1 MAYLR
6 SRQQGEIVNITTG
19 TTGAGTA
26 PSMDPYGIS
35 VLSATSGE
43 VFVLKAPTM
52 AGQRKTICFSG
63 NSTANNPVVR
73 LSTATGVV
81 SFFNGQ
87 TTGLTIMTCAAA
99 RSTVSCQVVEL
110 ISMNTTSWMIL
121 NVFPCTTT
129 PTAANMGGGVTL
141 SS

>member
-6 SRQQGEIVNITTG
+6 SRQAGEIIAITSG

-26 PSMDPYGIS
+26 PSMDAYGVSLI
-35 VLSATSGE
+35 SATSGE
-43 VFVLKAPTM
+43 VFVLKAPSF
-52 AGQRKTICFSG
+52 AGQRKTICFAG
-63 NSTANNPVVR
+63 NSTANNAVVR

-81 SFFNGQ
+81 SFFNGA

-99 RSTVSCQVVEL
+99 RSTASCQVVEL

-129 PTAANMGGGVTL
+129 PTAANLGGGVTL

>member
-1 MAYLR
+1 MAYLK
-6 SRQQGEIVNITTG
+6 SRQAGEIVSITTG

-26 PSMDPYGIS
+26 PSMDPYGLS

-52 AGQRKTICFSG
+52 AGQRKTLVFAG
-63 NSTANNPVVR
+63 NSTANNPVVK
-73 LSTATGVV
+73 LSTAVNQVT
-81 SFFNGQ
+81 FFNGA
-87 TTGLTIMTCAAA
+87 TTGQWILTCAAA

-129 PTAANMGGGVTL
+129 PTAANMGGGITL

>member
-1 MAYLR
+1 MAYRKTKLAAE
-6 SRQQGEIVNITTG
+6 SVSISTG

-26 PSMDPYGIS
+26 PSMPNYGIS
-35 VLSATSGE
+35 VLSATSSE
-43 VFVLKAPTM
+43 VYVLQAPVQ
-52 AGQRKTICFSG
+52 GVRKTICFAG
-63 NSTANNPVVR
+63 NSTANNAVVR

-81 SFFNGQ
+81 SFFNGA

-99 RSTVSCQVVEL
+99 RSTASCQVVEMVG
-110 ISMNTTSWMIL
+110 MNSTSWMIL

-129 PTAANMGGGVTL
+129 PTAANMGGGITL

>member
-1 MAYLR
+1 MAYYQ
-6 SRQQGEIVNITTG
+6 SRQQGEIVPISSG
-19 TTGAGTA
+19 STGAGTA
-26 PSMDPYGIS
+26 PSMPPYGVSILTGTS
-35 VLSATSGE
+35 SEVYVLQ
-43 VFVLKAPTM
+43 APTIP
-52 AGQRKTICFSG
+52 GQRKTIMFAG

-81 SFFNGQ
+81 SFYNGA

-99 RSTVSCQVVEL
+99 RSTASCQVVDL
-110 ISMNTTSWMIL
+110 VSINTTSWAIT

-129 PTAANMGGGVTL
+129 PTAANLGGGITL